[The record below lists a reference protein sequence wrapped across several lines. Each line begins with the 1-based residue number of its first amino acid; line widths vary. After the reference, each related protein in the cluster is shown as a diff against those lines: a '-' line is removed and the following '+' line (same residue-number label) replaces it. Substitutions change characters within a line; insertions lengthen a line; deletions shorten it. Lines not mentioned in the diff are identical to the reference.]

1 MALADGTVLE
11 VSPEKLEEML
21 GRSQRLEMLGR
32 MTGAIAHD
40 FNNLLLIVFGAT
52 ELARLATRDPRVEV
66 ELSRIEE
73 SSIRASGLVRQ
84 LLGFA
89 KGKPADA
96 RRIRLGE
103 VVSQL
108 GRLLELALGR
118 RSVLEL
124 TVAED
129 LWHVIAD
136 PGELE
141 QVLLNLAINAR
152 DAMPSG
158 GKFEITLRNLSLS
171 GDGVPSAGD
180 YVAIKVRD
188 TGTGMDAATLERLFE
203 PFFSTKSSG
212 TGLGLATSRR
222 LLERVGGTIQVQS
235 RPNEGATFEILL
247 PRAVSS

>member
-1 MALADGTVLE
+1 LE
-11 VSPEKLEEML
+11 VSPDKLEEML

-89 KGKPADA
+89 KGKPAEA
-96 RRIRLGE
+96 RRIRPGE

-108 GRLLELALGR
+108 ARLLELALGKK
-118 RSVLEL
+118 SALEIN
-124 TVAED
+124 VPED
-129 LWHVIAD
+129 LWPVTAD

-152 DAMPSG
+152 DAMPTG
-158 GKFEITLRNLSLS
+158 GKFEISFRNLSLS
-171 GDGVPSAGD
+171 GEGVPSAGD
-180 YVAIKVRD
+180 YVALKVCD
-188 TGTGMDAATLERLFE
+188 SGTGMDAATLEKLFE
-203 PFFSTKSSG
+203 PFFSTKPAG
-212 TGLGLATSRR
+212 TGLGLATCKRVI
-222 LLERVGGTIQVQS
+222 ERVGGTIAAQS
-235 RPNEGATFEILL
+235 RPNEGTTFEILL
-247 PRAVSS
+247 PRAADL